1 MPHVQKTRTQP
12 RALTGSEIGE
22 TVQLFVATGASVRRI
37 FGNDQT
43 IGAERLAGV
52 APEDVA
58 LDEHLV
64 VGAGVD
70 GLVVEVDVEVVV
82 DVLVAKTAGGAA
94 SAHVLPVVVMVGDME
109 VAKVDI
115 AQGSVVADE
124 RRLPVVVEV
133 VPRDRDEIRPPNDIN
148 LAILARGLASE
159 NKTEE
164 TGGLMGLFW
173 GCWGVA
179 EGGREVRQG

>member
-1 MPHVQKTRTQP
+1 MSCVQGTVRQP
-12 RALTGSEIGE
+12 AALTGSQIGE
-22 TVQLFVATGASVRRI
+22 TVQLLITTGAGVWRVLR
-37 FGNDQT
+37 NDQT
-43 IGAERLAGV
+43 VGAEGLAGV

-82 DVLVAKTAGGAA
+82 DVLVTEAAGGTA
-94 SAHVLPVVVMVGDME
+94 SAHVLPVVVMVGDVE

-124 RRLPVVVEV
+124 GRLPVVVEV
-133 VPRDRDEIRPPNDIN
+133 VPRDCDIIRPPYNIH
-148 LAILARGLASE
+148 LAILVRGLASCSGKKE
-159 NKTEE
+159 A
-164 TGGLMGLFW
+164 GGLMGFVW
-173 GCWGVA
+173 
-179 EGGREVRQG
+179 R